1 MSSQPNTQPQRSCAA
16 TAWYTAK
23 APFRLLGRGLT
34 KMDMFRDQTGK
45 QAILREVA
53 KQLAVVVTEFRRGPS
68 GGDEKYLKLSD
79 SELDQLARAFN
90 SDGLNAYFCEKFPRA
105 NPLSTWQRLQRAFN
119 SKFRSFEYHQM
130 ADITVPCK
138 YLAISI
144 IMNSPE
150 LLKDKEITY
159 ENLRDAVARLD
170 TLQNAKL
177 LAVFFIYANPI
188 YKTCNRMDPELEA
201 SPLKE
206 GLQPEE
212 QIQYAAA
219 LAMHFALQTKGITD
233 ATASEAITLKIASL
247 LKQDSVT
254 PEEVAKQLEHLID
267 ASGKTLDRRRLELA
281 GANVQTSTAIGHEN
295 LQSELD
301 GGAIAPFQEQTRQA
315 QQAQSRGIR
324 SMFGF
329 GGGS

>member
-1 MSSQPNTQPQRSCAA
+1 MASQPSTQPQSSCTDTLCNIAS
-16 TAWYTAK
+16 

-34 KMDMFRDQTGK
+34 KMDTFRDRTGK
-45 QAILREVA
+45 HAVLREVA
-53 KQLAVVVTEFRRGPS
+53 KQLAIVVTEFRRGPS
-68 GGDEKYLKLSD
+68 GGDEKYLKLSN

-90 SDGLNAYFCEKFPRA
+90 SDGLNAYFREKFPRA
-105 NPLSTWQRLQRAFN
+105 NPLSTWQRLQRSFN
-119 SKFRSFEYHQM
+119 SKHRSFEYHQM

-247 LKQDSVT
+247 LKQDNVT
-254 PEEVAKQLEHLID
+254 PDEVAEQLENLIN

-281 GANVQTSTAIGHEN
+281 GANVQTSTAIGHKN

-301 GGAIAPFQEQTRQA
+301 GGATAPFQEQTRQT
-315 QQAQSRGIR
+315 QPAQSGG
-324 SMFGF
+324 MFSRLGF
-329 GGGS
+329 GSS